1 MNFIKNE
8 NKAWHKKKL
17 QTILGKQVYRPAKLD
32 QKLVR
37 EFMSLVDPTQDAYE
51 TVCGKTM
58 CTNDFY
64 EGILRISV
72 LEVIDNQKRTLLL
85 LCFRTRST

>member
-1 MNFIKNE
+1 MYQNSHF
-8 NKAWHKKKL
+8 
-17 QTILGKQVYRPAKLD
+17 QTILGKVVYRPAKLD

-37 EFMSLVDPTQDAYE
+37 EIFSLVDPTQDAYE

-64 EGILRISV
+64 EGKSNNLFISLLYEGLIV
-72 LEVIDNQKRTLLL
+72 LYFVTFRYISL
-85 LCFRTRST
+85 RTRTP